1 MTSTQSCQLDLCAQ
15 RINKLCRCFLRSVFV
30 PEIQKYFAIKDAE
43 RPEDPNLGRHLRKEN
58 RSIYLACPRPAKSI
72 GLHCQGIR
80 DYQINVKSMHLIYQL
95 LNITAIATII
105 ELSRPSKLPHTQYQ
119 PCDEYG
125 MLHTP
130 CSHQLSSLQP
140 TWLQCTIGKDASGF
154 MVN

>member
-1 MTSTQSCQLDLCAQ
+1 MCSAYKQALQVLSSFRFCPTDSEVLCDQ
-15 RINKLCRCFLRSVFV
+15 RCRETGRS
-30 PEIQKYFAIKDAE
+30 K
-43 RPEDPNLGRHLRKEN
+43 LGRHLRKEN